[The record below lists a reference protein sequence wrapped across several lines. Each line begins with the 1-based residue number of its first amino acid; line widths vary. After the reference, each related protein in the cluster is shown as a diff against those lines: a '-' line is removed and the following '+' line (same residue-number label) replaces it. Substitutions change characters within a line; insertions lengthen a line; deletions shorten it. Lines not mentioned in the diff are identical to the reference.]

1 MVLENLVIQ
10 DFLSIRG
17 KIEISFDQ
25 RVTILLGANDHG
37 KSNILRALSCLN
49 EGSPIEGE
57 DKNWDAPGEPKLLYR
72 FKMTAEEQA
81 SFDRVLSSVHMSYW
95 EELVSLLPERGGVRK
110 ETGGDGKEGMRTAP
124 GNAASMPALPQK
136 SPSVEGERTPAST
149 DQREDDDGIEVK
161 IKESEARVE
170 KLQELKNR
178 MKASAIVDLERV
190 GVGTPLLFEG
200 EPLNSWDDEVNAFL
214 VGHIPHIEVFQ
225 PNAGALQ
232 DSVTPEQ
239 IATEEFE
246 FLQGVF
252 FYAGVNPLNCQGLF
266 VHTDE
271 TERLL
276 DKASSQLDSELRRI
290 WGQGVDMKLHFELR
304 HRNNAIEFLANDPAV
319 QSRKTR
325 MSKRSAGVTQF
336 FRLSMALHAR
346 RKKHPANSYI
356 FLFDEPG
363 IYLHPQGQ
371 KDLIQVFEQLSDQ
384 TQIVYATHSLFLL
397 NQNFPE
403 RHRLIVRDDSGTKV
417 DQKPYRANWRYA
429 TDALGV
435 HLTANILFSPSVLL
449 VEGDS
454 EPIYIYE
461 LFRQLNRL
469 GKLDADANMLGIFSY
484 ENLPNLRFLLRTFR
498 QNGEGTRV
506 MVLCDG
512 DKQGK
517 QIHKAI
523 RPLCEAR
530 EAPLQIL
537 GENLSIEDYTLDEEC
552 FLGAVLDS
560 LATAADAGSMAFS
573 EDDRAKIKAEWETHL
588 KQQPRANTGAWF
600 KRVTGQILK
609 DKEGASKVGLAR
621 NYAFRCREK
630 ADLQIVES
638 RQAMALELSTM
649 IVQSLGLPATRALKV
664 MEAKTG
670 GTAE

>member
-1 MVLENLVIQ
+1 MVLKSLVIQ

-17 KIEISFDQ
+17 KVEVSFDQ
-25 RVTILLGANDHG
+25 RVTIFLGANDHG

-49 EGSPIEGE
+49 EASPIQPE
-57 DKNWDAPGEPKLLYR
+57 DKNWDADGEPRLFYH

-81 SFDRVLSSVHMSYW
+81 SFRGVLSAVYMSYW
-95 EELVSLLPERGGVRK
+95 NELTSLLAERDGEAKGTGSDRPEELHG
-110 ETGGDGKEGMRTAP
+110 AP
-124 GNAASMPALPQK
+124 SNAASADLQK
-136 SPSVEGERTPAST
+136 LASEAQRGPASP
-149 DQREDDDGIEVK
+149 DEDEDDVDIGVR
-161 IKESEARVE
+161 IKESRARAGR
-170 KLQELKNR
+170 LKDLTDRAKVSPFVN
-178 MKASAIVDLERV
+178 LERV
-190 GVGTPLLFEG
+190 GIGTPLLFEG
-200 EPLNSWDDEVNAFL
+200 EPLNGWDDEVKEFL
-214 VGHIPHIEVFQ
+214 VGRIPYVEVFQ

-232 DSVTPEQ
+232 DSVAPEQ

-252 FYAGVNPLNCQGLF
+252 FYAGVDPLNCQDLF
-266 VHTDE
+266 THNDE

-276 DKASSQLDSELRRI
+276 DTASGRLDAELRRI

-371 KDLIQVFEQLSDQ
+371 KDLIQVFEQLADQ

-403 RHRLIVRDDSGTKV
+403 RHRLIVRDDTGTKV

-484 ENLPNLRFLLRTFR
+484 ENLPNLRFLLQTFT
-498 QNGEGTRV
+498 QNGGGTRV

-512 DKQGK
+512 DKQGR
-517 QIHKAI
+517 QIHKAV

-530 EAPLQIL
+530 EVPLQIL
-537 GENLSIEDYTLDEEC
+537 DEDLSIEDYTLDEEC
-552 FLGAVLDS
+552 FLGGVLDS
-560 LATAADAGSMAFS
+560 LGTAAEAGSMTFS

-588 KQQPRANTGAWF
+588 KQKPQANTGAWF
-600 KRVTGQILK
+600 KRVSGQVLK

-630 ADLQIVES
+630 PDLQIAEP
-638 RQAMALELSTM
+638 RQVMALDLCAI
-649 IVQSLGLPATRALKV
+649 IVQSLKLPATRALKV
-664 MEAKTG
+664 MEANAS

>member
-1 MVLENLVIQ
+1 MVLKSLVIE

-37 KSNILRALSCLN
+37 KSNILRALSCMN

-72 FKMTAEEQA
+72 FKMTAEERA
-81 SFDRVLSSVHMSYW
+81 SFDRVLTKVRASCLN
-95 EELVSLLPERGGVRK
+95 ELVSLRQEWAAKRS
-110 ETGGDGKEGMRTAP
+110 GGDGIEERH
-124 GNAASMPALPQK
+124 PALTPTLPRK
-136 SPSVEGERTPAST
+136 SPSGEVQRTSASADENEG
-149 DQREDDDGIEVK
+149 DDNIEVK
-161 IKESEARVE
+161 LEESNARVE
-170 KLQELKNR
+170 KLRELTDR
-178 MKASAIVDLERV
+178 VKASALIELERV

-200 EPLNSWDDEVNAFL
+200 EPVNGWDEEVNEFL

-252 FYAGVNPLNCQGLF
+252 FYAGVNPLNCQDLF
-266 VHTDE
+266 VHNDE

-276 DKASSQLDSELRRI
+276 DTASTQLDAELRRI
-290 WGQGVDMKLHFELR
+290 WGQGVDMKLPFELR

-363 IYLHPQGQ
+363 IYLHPKGQ

-403 RHRLIVRDDSGTKV
+403 RHRLIVRDDTGTKV

-461 LFRQLNRL
+461 LFRQLNHL
-469 GKLDADANMLGIFSY
+469 GRIDADANMLGIFSY
-484 ENLPNLRFLLRTFR
+484 ENLANLRFLLQTFT

-530 EAPLQIL
+530 EVPIHIL
-537 GENLSIEDYTLDEEC
+537 RDNLSIEDYTLDEEC
-552 FLGAVLDS
+552 FLGGVLDS
-560 LATAADAGSMAFS
+560 LATAADAGSMKFS

-588 KQQPRANTGAWF
+588 KQQPRANAGVWF
-600 KRVTGQILK
+600 KRVSGEILK

-630 ADLQIVES
+630 GNLQIFES
-638 RQAMALELSTM
+638 REVMALELSDM
-649 IVQSLGLPATRALKV
+649 IVRSLKLPATRALKV